1 MESEDISS
9 FVSIICPSN
18 SYHKPFTEN
27 EMTIDRYPLLFA
39 NPHVEMLQLI
49 NWMTMQA
56 HTGQEVWIKKN
67 AKLFLYLISM
77 HD

>member
-18 SYHKPFTEN
+18 SYHKPFIEN

-56 HTGQEVWIKKN
+56 DTGQEVWIKKN